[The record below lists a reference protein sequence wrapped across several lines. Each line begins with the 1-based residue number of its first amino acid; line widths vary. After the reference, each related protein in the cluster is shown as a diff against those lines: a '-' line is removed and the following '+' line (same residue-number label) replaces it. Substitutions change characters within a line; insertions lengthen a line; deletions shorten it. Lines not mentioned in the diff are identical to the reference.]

1 MPPEPA
7 DSRLPA
13 GIEVASLI
21 RRAEASGDV
30 ATVLRKGDPD
40 RGALILLVSSRGR
53 HVAVLER
60 VLDLTGAYIWRLTGP
75 SESAGSTEIMDFLA
89 KRARF
94 DEDFWAIEL
103 DVAEPQRFIA
113 ETGATG

>member
-1 MPPEPA
+1 MPPEPG

-21 RRAEASGDV
+21 RRAETEGDV

-40 RGALILLVSSRGR
+40 RGALILLVSSRGL

-60 VLDLTGAYIWRLTGP
+60 VLDLDGAYSWRRTGP
-75 SESAGSTEIMDFLA
+75 QESAGSAEIMEFLA